1 MNIYSFNIIMYRCVH
16 FIVFNIIYIFA
27 LRTGSSVII
36 LCPSL
41 IIYRCIRRHHQVNNK
56 NHARWWLIAKSFG
69 FDYQP
74 NQWWSN
80 MLECGG
86 AWFFVLLGQLV
97 HDRHVLYTKSCWLW
111 FDHYLLLHCQI
122 SGHWTRS
129 LIVLFHKH
137 FRYISSSAAW
147 DRVIGEGRVVERI
160 FRKL

>member
-56 NHARWWLIAKSFG
+56 NHTGWWLIAKSFG

-74 NQWWSN
+74 NQWWFN

-86 AWFFVLLGQLV
+86 AG
-97 HDRHVLYTKSCWLW
+97 
-111 FDHYLLLHCQI
+111 
-122 SGHWTRS
+122 
-129 LIVLFHKH
+129 
-137 FRYISSSAAW
+137 A
-147 DRVIGEGRVVERI
+147 
-160 FRKL
+160 